1 MSCNAPEPQIL
12 FRILLYGKDWPQ
24 EPLLISTIEST
35 DRYRKDGFCKPHL
48 QNALGSQEFYGC
60 LGGAFILS
68 PPRHF

>member
-1 MSCNAPEPQIL
+1 MLLSLRFCSESCYMEKT
-12 FRILLYGKDWPQ
+12 GPQ
-24 EPLLISTIEST
+24 EPLLISTIEPT